1 VLGTLAAF
9 FRQGAQGRFRF
20 PLHYGLALC
29 VRFPRRIA
37 LAFASYSAS
46 FRFISSRFGV
56 RSTPLR
62 DKLLGKINVGRDAHI
77 APPTI
82 KLSEYGIIS
91 KNYIENIN
99 SAYNDDD
106 CPAQE

>member
-1 VLGTLAAF
+1 MIRRKEN
-9 FRQGAQGRFRF
+9 FRLKDYDYSSNGVYFITICVKGR
-20 PLHYGLALC
+20 
-29 VRFPRRIA
+29 
-37 LAFASYSAS
+37 
-46 FRFISSRFGV
+46 
-56 RSTPLR
+56 
-62 DKLLGKINVGRDAHI
+62 DELLGKINVGCDAHI

-99 SAYNDDD
+99 TAYNDDD